1 MNWTPIPQGPWYNPN
16 LEEGAYDAV
25 IKNVHEGVYGMPR
38 DKYLQVVLWLPDEE
52 AHFVSN
58 FYLSS
63 NKPDNR
69 SVYRLYR
76 LCKCVGRVPQDAL
89 DDPALFEGEEL
100 QVTVKTM
107 KGVRGNSGRAYCD
120 VGLFLPAGSVEPVS
134 SGSV

>member
-1 MNWTPIPQGPWYNPN
+1 MNWTPIPQGPWYNPK

-25 IKNVHEGVYGMPR
+25 IKNVHESVYSIQR
-38 DKYLQVVLWLPDEE
+38 DKYIQVVLWLSDEE

-58 FYLSS
+58 FYLPS

-69 SVYRLYR
+69 SIHRLYR

-100 QVTVKTM
+100 QVTVKQM
-107 KGVRGNSGRAYCD
+107 KGVRGNGGRLYCD
-120 VGLFLPAGSVEPVS
+120 VDLFLPAGSVEPVS
-134 SGSV
+134 SGRV